1 MSTDKNRL
9 LIVLTVFLSSVFSL
23 SMTHGVF
30 AEEKIN
36 KEISEKTDENNTE
49 NDTSTKNS
57 KTAQDEQ
64 LATLTA
70 QQASLPKIMKLDGQ
84 VESVQKA
91 TISAQTSGTIEQLF
105 YDVDDFVKKGSVIA
119 RIRAKNQ
126 KAGLEQA
133 KAQLEQS
140 KANISEAKA
149 RQKEANAEYE
159 RIKKVYDRQLISR
172 SQYDNAQAAK
182 EAASARL
189 EAANAALKAAEA
201 NVSRA
206 GEQLGYT
213 EIRAPYSGLVTAR
226 LVEQG
231 ESVNVGTP
239 LMSGISLDKL
249 RVVFMMPQS
258 QVNAARDYNQAAVF
272 LDKKKIAVKRLIFF
286 PYADAATNAFR
297 VRAEL
302 KKTKVDLYPGMFV
315 KVAVTVGETK
325 QLTIPESAV
334 AYRSEVTGVYV
345 IDDENKPRLRQV
357 RLGRKSD
364 DGKIQILAG
373 LNDGEKIAQN
383 PTEAAVYFK
392 RLMEQQ
398 AAQAAGDHHE

>member
-1 MSTDKNRL
+1 MGKHKNRL

-23 SMTHGVF
+23 SLTPYAT
-30 AEEKIN
+30 AEEN
-36 KEISEKTDENNTE
+36 TSPPTTDTTDNNHQE
-49 NDTSTKNS
+49 
-57 KTAQDEQ
+57 A
-64 LATLTA
+64 LATLTVK
-70 QQASLPKIMKLDGQ
+70 QASLPKIMHLNGQ
-84 VESVQKA
+84 VESIQKA

-105 YDVDDFVKKGSVIA
+105 YDVDDFVKKGSIIA

-126 KAGLEQA
+126 QAGLEQA
-133 KAQLEQS
+133 KAELERS
-140 KANISEAKA
+140 KANINEAKA
-149 RQKEANAEYE
+149 RQKEADAEYT

-172 SQYDNAQAAK
+172 AQYDKASAAK
-182 EAASARL
+182 DTAIARVEAAK
-189 EAANAALKAAEA
+189 AALKAAKA

-206 GEQLGYT
+206 GEKLGYT

-249 RVVFMMPQS
+249 RVVFMVPQS
-258 QVNAARDYNQAAVF
+258 EVNAARDYNQATVF
-272 LDKKKIAVKRLIFF
+272 LNQKKIAVKRLTFF

-302 KKTKVDLYPGMFV
+302 AKNKVDLYPGMFV

-325 QLTIPESAV
+325 KLTIPESAV

-345 IDDENKPRLRQV
+345 IDDEGKPHLRQV

-373 LNDGEKIAQN
+373 LSNGEEIAKN
-383 PTEAAVYFK
+383 PTEAAVYYK

-398 AAQAAGDHHE
+398 AAKVAQAQGDSHE